1 MNADSWR
8 RSVATRILVVDDDR
22 SVAEMLR
29 RNLAYEGFTVDVALD
44 GPSALERVH
53 DRSPEVIILDVM
65 LPGLDGFEVLRRLR
79 QAGDTTPILMLT
91 ARDAVDDRVAGLEG
105 GADDYL
111 VKPFEFRELLARIHA
126 LLRRRQGEEH
136 EVLRFA
142 DVTLDTRTRLATR
155 AGRTIDLS
163 TTEYELLAFFLRHR
177 HQVLTRDQ
185 LMERVWGYD
194 FEGVSNVL
202 EVYVGY
208 LRRKLEEGDQPRLIQ
223 TVRGAGYVLRDG
235 PRGA

>member
-1 MNADSWR
+1 M
-8 RSVATRILVVDDDR
+8 ATRILVVDDDR

-79 QAGDTTPILMLT
+79 QAGDTTPTLMLT

-163 TTEYELLAFFLRHR
+163 TTEYELLAFFLRHPN
-177 HQVLTRDQ
+177 QVLTRDQ

-208 LRRKLEEGDQPRLIQ
+208 LRRKLEEGGQPRLIQ

-235 PRGA
+235 PRRA